1 MFKSLRVSIADD
13 ELDMRDY
20 LARILPRLGHEVVS
34 AAENGRQLVADF
46 QRLSPDL
53 VITDV
58 RMPELDGLDAVRE
71 IRRGRP
77 VPVIVISAHQDSQAL
92 SEPQDG
98 PTLFLTKPINA
109 QSLQDAIAGLMDGA
123 QAAQAAQAASAA
135 AVPARF
141 PRA

>member
-1 MFKSLRVSIADD
+1 MGKSLRISIADD

-71 IRRGRP
+71 IRRDRP
-77 VPVIVISAHQDSQAL
+77 VPAIVISAHQDL
-92 SEPQDG
+92 DLPTEPDAS
-98 PTLFLTKPINA
+98 PTLFLTKPINR
-109 QSLQDAIAGLMDGA
+109 QSLQEAIEVLMAGSGA
-123 QAAQAAQAASAA
+123 T
-135 AVPARF
+135 
-141 PRA
+141 

>member
-1 MFKSLRVSIADD
+1 MGKSLRISIADD

-34 AAENGRQLVADF
+34 AADNGLQLVADF

-71 IRRGRP
+71 IRRNRP
-77 VPVIVISAHQDSQAL
+77 VPVIVISAQQDSKAL
-92 SEPQDG
+92 SEPPDG
-98 PTLFLTKPINA
+98 PTLFLTKPING
-109 QSLQDAIAGLMDGA
+109 QSLQDAIAGLMVGNPTA
-123 QAAQAAQAASAA
+123 
-135 AVPARF
+135 
-141 PRA
+141 

>member
-1 MFKSLRVSIADD
+1 MGKSLRISVADD

-58 RMPELDGLDAVRE
+58 RMPELDGLSAIQE
-71 IRRGRP
+71 IRRVGL
-77 VPVIVISAHQDSQAL
+77 VPVIVISAHQDLDLLTELDA
-92 SEPQDG
+92 G
-98 PTLFLTKPINA
+98 PTLFLTKPINR
-109 QSLQDAIAGLMDGA
+109 QSLQEAIEALTAGS
-123 QAAQAAQAASAA
+123 SAT
-135 AVPARF
+135 
-141 PRA
+141 